1 MNIFIAGGSGAIGRD
16 LVPMLVAAGHS
27 VVALTRSNDGA
38 ARLQAMGATAVIG
51 DVFDGTR
58 LTALVRAARPDAVI
72 HQLTAFGT
80 TQGDPLEATIRVR
93 EQGTRN
99 LLAAA
104 REAGARRF
112 VAQSISF
119 VCTPVAVGLTDEH
132 TPLYH
137 DAPPA
142 MHPLVR
148 SIASLEDQV
157 LHGDHGLH
165 AVVLRYGWFYGP
177 GTNYDPAGVI
187 PGAIRRGRF
196 PIVGAGGGTYSF
208 VHVHDA
214 AAATLCALERA
225 EQGLYNIVDD
235 VPVALK
241 HWLPQVAHWLGAPA
255 PARMDEALARRKF
268 GDLMVYLYNEQCGA
282 SNAKAAQALG
292 WRPSIPSWQTGLKAL
307 YASA

>member
-1 MNIFIAGGSGAIGRD
+1 MNVFIAGGSGAIGRE
-16 LVPMLVAAGHS
+16 LVPMLVAAGHA
-27 VVALTRSNDGA
+27 VVALTRSADGA
-38 ARLQAMGATAVIG
+38 SRLQAMGASAVTG
-51 DVFDGTR
+51 DVFDGER
-58 LTALVRAARPDAVI
+58 LCALVRAARPDAVI

-104 REAGARRF
+104 REAGVQRF

-119 VCTPVAVGLTDEH
+119 VCTPVAAGLTDEQ

-137 DAPPA
+137 AAPPA
-142 MHPLVR
+142 MRPLVR

-165 AVVLRYGWFYGP
+165 GIVLRYGWFYGP
-177 GTNYDPAGVI
+177 GTNYDPAGTI
-187 PGAIRRGRF
+187 AGAIRRGRF
-196 PIVGAGGGTYSF
+196 PVVGDGGGTYSF
-208 VHVHDA
+208 VHVRDA
-214 AAATLCALERA
+214 AAAALSALARGEP
-225 EQGLYNIVDD
+225 GVYNIVDD
-235 VPVALK
+235 VPVKLRD
-241 HWLPQVAHWLGAPA
+241 WLPQVAQWLGAPA
-255 PARMDEALARRKF
+255 PAAMDEALARRKF

-282 SNAKAAQALG
+282 RNAKAKRELG
-292 WRPSIPSWQTGLKAL
+292 WQPATASWQTGFEAL